1 MHKLHC
7 SASCFKLTWR
17 LCAAQ
22 KSLSELNVLQVKRE
36 QQIHRCDNAQP
47 PASTQ
52 SCSDTAATRSRLHHA
67 NVLELYAVFEDF
79 EAYYFVMQCVLAAR
93 IPALCVFRLMP
104 A

>member
-79 EAYYFVMQCVLAAR
+79 EAYYFVMQCVPAACNA
-93 IPALCVFRLMP
+93 ALCVFAL
-104 A
+104 